1 MRKPAETAPGAY
13 RLSAQAAEWYTSHP
27 MRLLKILLLASLTL
41 AAPLRAEEIRIA
53 AAADLRFAMEEIV
66 GQFRKSHP
74 NDSIDVT
81 YGSSGKFH
89 AQIQNGAPFDL
100 FFSADIALP
109 RQLQQAGLGIGEVKP
124 YAIGR
129 IVVWRPG
136 QAGPAPT
143 LAGLAGPDIR
153 RIAIANPKHAPYG
166 MRAIEALKAAGV
178 WATVENKL
186 IFGEN
191 IAQTAQFVQTG
202 NADAGIIALS
212 LAITPEYA
220 GKGQYVLIP
229 AELHQP
235 LEQGYLLLK
244 RAENKPAARRLS
256 EFMGSAAARDIL
268 VRYGFQ
274 LPGGSGRQAP

>member
-1 MRKPAETAPGAY
+1 
-13 RLSAQAAEWYTSHP
+13 
-27 MRLLKILLLASLTL
+27 MRLLKILLIACLTL
-41 AAPLRAEEIRIA
+41 ATPLRAEEIRIA
-53 AAADLRFAMEEIV
+53 AAADLRFAMEEII

-109 RQLQQAGLGIGEVKP
+109 RQLLQAGLGSGEVKP

-136 QAGPAPT
+136 KDSPAPT
-143 LAGLAGPDIR
+143 LAGLAGPGIR
-153 RIAIANPKHAPYG
+153 RVAIANPRHAPYG
-166 MRAIEALKAAGV
+166 MRAVEALKAAGV
-178 WATVENKL
+178 WAAVENKL

-220 GKGQYVLIP
+220 GKGQYVPIP
-229 AELHQP
+229 SELHQP

-244 RAENKPAARRLS
+244 RAENKPAARSLS

-274 LPGGSGRQAP
+274 LPGSPRKQTP

>member
-1 MRKPAETAPGAY
+1 M
-13 RLSAQAAEWYTSHP
+13 H
-27 MRLLKILLLASLTL
+27 LLKILLLSCLAL

-109 RQLQQAGLGIGEVKP
+109 RQLQQAGLGVGEVKP

-136 QAGPAPT
+136 KAGPAPT

-166 MRAIEALKAAGV
+166 MRAVEALKAAGV
-178 WATVENKL
+178 WSAVENKL

-220 GKGQYVLIP
+220 GKGQYVPIP

-244 RAENKPAARRLS
+244 RAENKPAARSLS
-256 EFMGSAAARDIL
+256 EFMGGAAARDIL